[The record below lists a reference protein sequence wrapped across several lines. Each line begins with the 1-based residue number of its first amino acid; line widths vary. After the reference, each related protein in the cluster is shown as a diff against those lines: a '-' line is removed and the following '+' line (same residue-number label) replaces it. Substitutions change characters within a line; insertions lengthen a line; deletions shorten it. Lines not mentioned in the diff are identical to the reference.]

1 MSAGYNDDGF
11 RLGGSCVVISRVI
24 RRVTM
29 IMTHIRGLIS
39 HTHEPPSTPRSRM
52 QGCGFRIEGCQ
63 LRVRFR
69 A

>member
-39 HTHEPPSTPRSRM
+39 PFITTHEPPS
-52 QGCGFRIEGCQ
+52 
-63 LRVRFR
+63 RV
-69 A
+69 